1 MTHQPDTPI
10 LPCVEENDAS
20 PEVAH
25 VFNEAMRITQ
35 SPFVSNF
42 FKCAA
47 PWLPAAEP
55 NLEITK
61 TMVEKTTLPLALITI
76 IGYVIATNSDCE
88 YCAVGNEIGC
98 RTLGIDDETLD
109 VPIRDLD
116 NVSPERLRPV
126 VAFALKKAKSP
137 QLLEPADYEAMREYG
152 VTDEE
157 IMQIVTISP
166 ISVFSDIMADGLK
179 ITVEDPKYEA
189 LETLRGS

>member
-1 MTHQPDTPI
+1 MTHQSDTPI
-10 LPCVEENDAS
+10 LPRVEENDAS

-25 VFNEAMRITQ
+25 VFNEAKRITQ
-35 SPFVSNF
+35 LPFVSNF

-47 PWLPAAEP
+47 PWLPAAEL

-61 TMVEKTTLPLALITI
+61 TLFEKTTLPLALITI
-76 IGYVIATNSDCE
+76 IGYVIATNADCE
-88 YCAVGNEIGC
+88 YCAIGNEIGC

-109 VPIRDLD
+109 VLVRDLD
-116 NVSPERLRPV
+116 NVSPERLRAV
-126 VAFALKKAKSP
+126 VAFALKTAKSP
-137 QLLEPADYEAMREYG
+137 QLLEPADYDALREHG
-152 VTDEE
+152 VTDKE
-157 IMQIVTISP
+157 IVQIVTISA